1 MNAKQIWQTT
11 IDRLQTK
18 VQPAVFR
25 TWFQGTVAISFQ
37 DNVLVV
43 RVPTTFAKAHLEG
56 RFLELIR
63 SILVE
68 VAGRQVD
75 VRFVVSKEGVDESD
89 AINTGGE
96 PPPASSKRSYHI
108 PRSRLTPLQQEKSR
122 LDATFLANSSSPAP
136 ARPVARLHHPQSSSE
151 EQQAGH
157 AEEVAPADSAP
168 VSYTL
173 RRGGRYE
180 HSQVKGVQ
188 PGLLPL
194 NSEGMLNQRYTF
206 STFIMGKSNQLA
218 HAASLAVAE
227 NPGQVYNPLFFYGG
241 VGLGK
246 THLLHAIGH
255 IGEASG
261 LSVLYVTSEKF
272 TNEII
277 NAIRFQKTEEFRA
290 KYRQIDILLV
300 DDVQF
305 IAGKESTEEE
315 FFHTFNTLHSANKQI
330 VVTSDRP
337 PKAIHSLQDRL
348 RSRFEWGLL
357 ADIQPPEYEHRLA
370 ILRSKAESLRFA
382 VPSSVIEY
390 IARPECSSVR
400 ELEGALN
407 RVIAYATLHDAALS
421 VGLAT
426 QALGDIYSDSNRFS
440 ANLTLLEVLEGVCAY
455 YNLSM
460 EQMRGKQRD
469 RDIAW
474 PRQVA
479 MYLMRRET
487 SASLLQ
493 IGAELGG
500 RDHTTIMHGWEKV
513 QSEIDSNNRVR
524 QEVAAVLES
533 VQRSKQ
539 NRA

>member
-1 MNAKQIWQTT
+1 VNAKQIWQTT
-11 IDRLQTK
+11 IERLQGK

-25 TWFQGTVAISFQ
+25 TWFQGTAAISFQ
-37 DNVLVV
+37 DGVFIV

-56 RFLELIR
+56 RFMELIR
-63 SILVE
+63 AILIDVT
-68 VAGRQVD
+68 GRQVE
-75 VRFVVSKEGVDESD
+75 VRFVVAKESSPELGEH
-89 AINTGGE
+89 GGQ
-96 PPPASSKRSYHI
+96 PDVPRVSHKRSYQI
-108 PRSRLTPLQQEKSR
+108 PRSRLASLSQEKSK
-122 LDATFLANSSSPAP
+122 LDASFVAQNSTSAP
-136 ARPVARLHHPQSSSE
+136 ARPVAHRQGAPEPQAPV
-151 EQQAGH
+151 AGEM
-157 AEEVAPADSAP
+157 EEVA
-168 VSYTL
+168 YEIRQG
-173 RRGGRYE
+173 RRKTQD
-180 HSQVKGVQ
+180 HATNTQ

-194 NSEGMLNQRYTF
+194 NVEGVLNPRYTF

-255 IGEASG
+255 VGEASG
-261 LSVLYVTSEKF
+261 LNVLYVTSEKF

-300 DDVQF
+300 DDIQF

-382 VPSSVIEY
+382 VPSSVIEF

-421 VGLAT
+421 VNLAA
-426 QALGDIYSDSNRFS
+426 QALGDIYSESRKPS
-440 ANLTLLEVLEGVCAY
+440 ANLTLAEVLEGVCAY
-455 YNLSM
+455 YTVDM
-460 EQMRGKQRD
+460 ERIRGKQRD
-469 RDIAW
+469 REIVW

-479 MYLMRRET
+479 MYLMRQET
-487 SASLLQ
+487 NASLLQ

-513 QSEIDSNNRVR
+513 QAEIAANDRVR
-524 QEVAAVLES
+524 REVAAVLES
-533 VQRSKQ
+533 LQRGK
-539 NRA
+539 